1 MGSLEVGS
9 VETGRKVC
17 DRQRPQER
25 KRRSQSAGSVARLTE
40 SDIRQSAGVGSEGS
54 RRAPRIIVTT
64 RTPAAMIHLDTGFL
78 IRALVRD
85 SSEDIK
91 LRTWLRSNTP
101 VGMSSIA
108 WSEFLCIPAA
118 KNDIDLAVRIL
129 LDRQPFTD
137 EDAALAA
144 RLFNFSGR
152 RRGTFVDCMIAA
164 VALGVGA
171 SLATTNPDDFRR
183 LEPAGLQIITV

>member
-1 MGSLEVGS
+1 
-9 VETGRKVC
+9 
-17 DRQRPQER
+17 
-25 KRRSQSAGSVARLTE
+25 
-40 SDIRQSAGVGSEGS
+40 
-54 RRAPRIIVTT
+54 
-64 RTPAAMIHLDTGFL
+64 MIHLDTGFL

-108 WSEFLCIPAA
+108 WSEFLCGPVA
-118 KNDIDLAVRIL
+118 KNDIDLAARIL

-137 EDAALAA
+137 EDAALVA
-144 RLFNFSGR
+144 RLFNLSGR

-183 LEPAGLQIITV
+183 LEPAGLQIITA